1 MKQLGALLVAVVLVT
16 VGCGSQRFSVGPID
30 QLRSAAKRASSAEA
44 AALRGSMASN
54 GTRFVTLTGVIEP
67 HDRDASVVTADAH
80 DPAGFPPFEARFV
93 GGSTYVAIDSAVERP
108 PGLSP
113 SANWVTYAGA
123 RTTREIPIPSVS
135 MPPGFVFTVFDQL
148 LTHPIADV
156 NVVDKQANGST
167 KIQFQLPDLASK
179 STLILTVSI
188 DSGGQIGEVVVA
200 SHIVEAKAS
209 YEQDT
214 DLTFVWGGE
223 TAAIVPPPND
233 EVQPLGD
240 LYPSTTSTTTT
251 TTTPALGRV
260 DESDAVAGNK
270 AVFDGDRTQLAA
282 QLGAQADP
290 KLTAF
295 TYNTAE
301 NTIDAAFSYAPATPP
316 SKGARDLFAWHV
328 GKTLS
333 DTFWSPGLVQAVH
346 GLNGPD
352 SWLPEL
358 RIRLGPSTYLCLASV
373 EIAVDAQQI
382 SEAGWL
388 RQCAT

>member
-1 MKQLGALLVAVVLVT
+1 
-16 VGCGSQRFSVGPID
+16 
-30 QLRSAAKRASSAEA
+30 
-44 AALRGSMASN
+44 
-54 GTRFVTLTGVIEP
+54 
-67 HDRDASVVTADAH
+67 
-80 DPAGFPPFEARFV
+80 
-93 GGSTYVAIDSAVERP
+93 
-108 PGLSP
+108 
-113 SANWVTYAGA
+113 
-123 RTTREIPIPSVS
+123 
-135 MPPGFVFTVFDQL
+135 MPPGYVFTVLDQL
-148 LTHPIADV
+148 LTHPITNAHTIDNAADR
-156 NVVDKQANGST
+156 ST
-167 KIQFQLPDLASK
+167 KIEFQLPDLKA
-179 STLILTVSI
+179 TATETFTVSI
-188 DSGGQIGEVVVA
+188 DSSGRIVNLVLAAPCCGRQDLRRSGDQISPSSGNRRPQ
-200 SHIVEAKAS
+200 SI
-209 YEQDT
+209 
-214 DLTFVWGGE
+214 
-223 TAAIVPPPND
+223 AAPPTD
-233 EVQPLGD
+233 EVQRLAPGD
-240 LYPSTTSTTTT
+240 NLYPSTTTT